1 MVLLTCFEKCC
12 CAFTLDALFADT
24 MLLKYN
30 SLLFIFGAVDRQ
42 KVKKGNSGKKMITVL
57 DQEDFISLTAKLIT
71 ALSWRCLSGKANNNK
86 S

>member
-12 CAFTLDALFADT
+12 RAFTLDALFADT

-30 SLLFIFGAVDRQ
+30 SLLFIFGAVDGQ
-42 KVKKGNSGKKMITVL
+42 KVKKGNSGKKMITVRLNL

-71 ALSWRCLSGKANNNK
+71 ALS
-86 S
+86 